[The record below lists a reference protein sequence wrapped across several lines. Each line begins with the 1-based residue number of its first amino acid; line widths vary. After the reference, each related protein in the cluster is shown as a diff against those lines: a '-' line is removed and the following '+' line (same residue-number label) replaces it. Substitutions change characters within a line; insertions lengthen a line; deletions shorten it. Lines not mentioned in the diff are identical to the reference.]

1 MSTTSSSRHAL
12 NGSPDDQRDMRE
24 YQVHYDGCA
33 YEYNG
38 YRYDCLG
45 DALAYARLMRSRPQQ
60 HDPRGPY
67 RRCRDVGAESETSK
81 QHMASLGIELE
92 DGRFCYRGFRY
103 DRLAEAVDYA
113 LLEQRRHDTAPRAIT
128 P

>member
-1 MSTTSSSRHAL
+1 MTTTRSGQRSEG
-12 NGSPDDQRDMRE
+12 GSVDGEYDMRE
-24 YQVHYDGCA
+24 YNVHYDGCT

-38 YRYDCLG
+38 YRYDRRD

-60 HDPRGPY
+60 PDPRGPY
-67 RRCRDVGAESETSK
+67 HLRRDLGAESETDRRR
-81 QHMASLGIELE
+81 MAALGIELK
-92 DGRFCYRGFRY
+92 DGRFCYHGYRY

-113 LLEQRRHDTAPRAIT
+113 LLEQRQCAMAPRADT